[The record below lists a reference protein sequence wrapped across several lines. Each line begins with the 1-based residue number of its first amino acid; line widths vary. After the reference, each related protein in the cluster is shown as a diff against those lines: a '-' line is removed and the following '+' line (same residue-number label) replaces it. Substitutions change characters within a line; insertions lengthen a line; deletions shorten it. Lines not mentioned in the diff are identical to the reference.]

1 MPPKTANQNKRSGR
15 MAKKGGQA
23 VLQEEINSDD
33 DWTKI
38 IEKPGMYVVDV
49 YTEWCGPCI
58 PMTAY
63 LKKIKLELGS
73 ENLHYAI
80 AKSDNISVLKRFR
93 QKSESHWL
101 FFYDGQLV
109 NIIIG
114 TNAPRLMQLIVEE
127 LEQYVK
133 FKNGE
138 VQKEFIPLTQVT
150 SEEQKK
156 LNDSENYQKQKT
168 RKEKKIRD
176 YRMMKKREH
185 SLKQFSV
192 NIQMQTC
199 VMFFPHTV
207 KYIMVEKPIEDDA
220 QELDKPPE
228 PVMVEKRVCEVANS
242 CATKYEELIVIEA
255 KDVELTEDNL
265 NELFFMEKEFLESFP
280 KELVDQLLSKKVY
293 SVMLSMPTIKQDT
306 APQEAVTEE
315 ENLPEPIDL
324 MGVIEQKL
332 STIIYGNGTPL
343 CPSPNSLADV
353 HKKVNKSGQN
363 LPSIYT
369 PRNPLSKA
377 SALTI
382 LFSKF
387 CQNNGYVAP
396 LPPLPQY
403 LVIFDINKS
412 NIVLPIIEDL
422 EEKVVYY
429 GFFRS
434 ADPEKPK
441 LLCKDP
447 ELLATYGMDRVGK
460 DAKLVL
466 SVLMDDKDKSL
477 LRFVDVGPIYVSPDH
492 ETGIDDAIKFFP
504 HDFDEMDGEVKLW
517 LAQQE
522 VRDEEATGVDVLG
535 ECDEGVMEEENPP
548 SDQQQEP
555 AQPTVVG

>member
-1 MPPKTANQNKRSGR
+1 MPPKTTNQNKRSGR

-23 VLQEEINSDD
+23 VLQEEINNDD

-80 AKSDNISVLKRFR
+80 AKSDNINVLKRYR
-93 QKSESHWL
+93 QKSESYWM
-101 FFYDGQLV
+101 FFYDGKLV

-138 VQKEFIPLTQVT
+138 IQREFISMDTVT
-150 SEEQKK
+150 DEEKKK
-156 LNDSENYQKQKT
+156 LIESENYEKQKT
-168 RKEKKIRD
+168 KKEKKIRD
-176 YRMMKKREH
+176 FRMMKAREH
-185 SLKQFSV
+185 SLKKFSV
-192 NIQMQTC
+192 NIQNQTC
-199 VMFFPHTV
+199 VMFFPHTINC
-207 KYIMVEKPIEDDA
+207 IMVEKPVDA
-220 QELDKPPE
+220 EELDKPSE
-228 PVMVEKRVCEVANS
+228 PVMVEKSVCEVAS
-242 CATKYEELIVIEA
+242 LCASKYEELIIIETTEM
-255 KDVELTEDNL
+255 ELTEDNL
-265 NELFFMEKEFLESFP
+265 NEIFFTEKEFLESFSQ
-280 KELVDQLLSKKVY
+280 ELVDQLLSKKVY
-293 SVMLSMPTIKQDT
+293 SVMLSMPTIKHDT
-306 APQEAVTEE
+306 VTQEIGTED
-315 ENLPEPIDL
+315 ENVSEPIDL
-324 MGVIEQKL
+324 MGVIENKL
-332 STIIYGNGTPL
+332 STIVYGDGTPL
-343 CPSPNSLADV
+343 SPSPNSLADV
-353 HKKVNKSGQN
+353 HKIVNESGQKI
-363 LPSIYT
+363 PSLYT

-382 LFSKF
+382 LFDKF
-387 CQNNGYVAP
+387 CENNGYIAP
-396 LPPLPQY
+396 QPPLPQY

-422 EEKVVYY
+422 EEKVVNYA
-429 GFFRS
+429 FFRC

-441 LLCKDP
+441 LLCKDS
-447 ELLATYGMDRVGK
+447 ELLATYGTEKVGK

-477 LRFVDVGPIYVSPDH
+477 LRFVDVGPNYVSPDH
-492 ETGIDDAIKFFP
+492 ESGIDDAIKFFP
-504 HDFDEMDGEVKLW
+504 YDFDEMDGEVKLW

-522 VRDEEATGVDVLG
+522 VRDEEDTDIENGLG
-535 ECDEGVMEEENPP
+535 ESEEGVMEEENSPQ
-548 SDQQQEP
+548 DQQKEP
-555 AQPTVVG
+555 AQSNVVD

>member
-1 MPPKTANQNKRSGR
+1 

-63 LKKIKLELGS
+63 LKKIKLELGN

-80 AKSDNISVLKRFR
+80 AKSDNITVLERFR

-101 FFYDGQLV
+101 FFYDGKMV

-114 TNAPRLMQLIVEE
+114 TNAPRLMQLIVDE

-138 VQKEFIPLTQVT
+138 IQREFIPLTTVT
-150 SEEQKK
+150 EEEKK
-156 LNDSENYQKQKT
+156 KFIDDENYLKQKT
-168 RKEKKIRD
+168 RKEKQIRD
-176 YRMMKKREH
+176 YRMMKKREY

-207 KYIMVEKPIEDDA
+207 KYIMVEKQIEDDA
-220 QELDKPPE
+220 EQLDKPSE
-228 PVMVEKRVCEVANS
+228 SVMVEKRVCEVANS
-242 CATKYEELIVIEA
+242 CATKYEELIVIDA
-255 KDVELTEDNL
+255 KEVELTEDNL
-265 NELFFMEKEFLESFP
+265 NDMFFMEKEFLESFP
-280 KELVDQLLSKKVY
+280 QELVNQLLSKKVY

-306 APQEAVTEE
+306 VQEPVKED

-332 STIIYGNGTPL
+332 SKIIYGNGTPL
-343 CPSPNSLADV
+343 NPSPNSLADI
-353 HKKVNKSGQN
+353 HKKVNESGQI

-387 CQNNGYVAP
+387 CQNIGYVAP
-396 LPPLPQY
+396 QPPLPQY

-412 NIVLPIIEDL
+412 NIVLPIVEDL

-447 ELLATYGMDRVGK
+447 ELLATYGMEKVGK
-460 DAKLVL
+460 EAKLVL

-492 ETGIDDAIKFFP
+492 EVGIDDAIKFFP
-504 HDFDEMDGEVKLW
+504 HDYDEMDGEVKLW

-522 VRDEEATGVDVLG
+522 VRDEEDKSLDVLD
-535 ECDEGVMEEENPP
+535 EVEEGVLEEENLPQ
-548 SDQQQEP
+548 DQQQEL
-555 AQPTVVG
+555 AQPAFVA

>member
-1 MPPKTANQNKRSGR
+1 

-80 AKSDNISVLKRFR
+80 AKSDNITVLKRFR

-101 FFYDGQLV
+101 FFYDGKLV

-138 VQKEFIPLTQVT
+138 VQREFIPMTQVT
-150 SEEQKK
+150 EEEQKK
-156 LNDSENYQKQKT
+156 LNDNENYQKQKT
-168 RKEKKIRD
+168 KKEKIIRD

-192 NIQMQTC
+192 NVQMQTC
-199 VMFFPHTV
+199 VMFFPHTI
-207 KYIMVEKPIEDDA
+207 KYIMVEKPIEDDTK
-220 QELDKPPE
+220 ELDKPLE
-228 PVMVEKRVCEVANS
+228 PVMIEKRVCEVANS
-242 CATKYEELIVIEA
+242 CATKYEELIVIDA

-265 NELFFMEKEFLESFP
+265 NEMFFMEKEFLESFP
-280 KELVDQLLSKKVY
+280 QEFIDQLLSKKVY
-293 SVMLSMPTIKQDT
+293 SVMLSMPTVKQDP
-306 APQEAVTEE
+306 AAQEAITED

-343 CPSPNSLADV
+343 NPSPNSLADI
-353 HKKVNKSGQN
+353 HKKVNESGQK

-396 LPPLPQY
+396 QPPLPQY

-447 ELLATYGMDRVGK
+447 ELLATYGMDKVGK
-460 DAKLVL
+460 EAKLVL

-492 ETGIDDAIKFFP
+492 EVGIDDAIKFFP

-522 VRDEEATGVDVLG
+522 VREEEDAGVNILG
-535 ECDEGVMEEENPP
+535 EVEEGVMEEENPP
-548 SDQQQEP
+548 QDQQQES

>member
-1 MPPKTANQNKRSGR
+1 

-23 VLQEEINSDD
+23 VLQEEINNDD

-80 AKSDNISVLKRFR
+80 AKSDNITKLKRFR
-93 QKSESHWL
+93 QKSESYWM
-101 FFYDGQLV
+101 FFYDGMLV
-109 NIIIG
+109 NMIIG
-114 TNAPRLMQLIVEE
+114 TNAPRLMKLIVEE

-138 VQKEFIPLTQVT
+138 VQREFISLDTVT
-150 SEEQKK
+150 NEEQKK
-156 LNDSENYQKQKT
+156 LIESENYQKQKT

-176 YRMMKKREH
+176 FRMMKAREH

-192 NIQMQTC
+192 NIQIQTC
-199 VMFFPHTV
+199 IVFFPHTV
-207 KYIMVEKPIEDDA
+207 KYIMVEKPVEDDSE
-220 QELDKPPE
+220 ELVKPPE
-228 PVMVEKRVCEVANS
+228 PIMVEKRVCEVANL
-242 CATKYEELIVIEA
+242 CASKYEELIVIE
-255 KDVELTEDNL
+255 DNEVELTEDTL

-280 KELVDQLLSKKVY
+280 QELVNQLLSKKVY
-293 SVMLSMPTIKQDT
+293 SVMLSMPIIKHDT
-306 APQEAVTEE
+306 AAQEVVTEE
-315 ENLPEPIDL
+315 ENISEPIDL

-332 STIIYGNGTPL
+332 STIIYGDGTPL
-343 CPSPNSLADV
+343 SPSPNSLADV
-353 HKKVNKSGQN
+353 HKTVNESGQKI
-363 LPSIYT
+363 PSLYT

-382 LFSKF
+382 LFDTF
-387 CQNNGYVAP
+387 CKDNGYIAP
-396 LPPLPQY
+396 QPPLPQY

-422 EEKVVYY
+422 EEKVVHY
-429 GFFRS
+429 GFFRC

-441 LLCKDP
+441 LLCKDS
-447 ELLATYGMDRVGK
+447 ELLATYGTDKVGK

-477 LRFVDVGPIYVSPDH
+477 LRFVDVGPNYASPDY
-492 ETGIDDAIKFFP
+492 ESGIDDAIKFFP
-504 HDFDEMDGEVKLW
+504 YDFDEMDGEVKLW

-522 VRDEEATGVDVLG
+522 IQDEEDTGVECGLG
-535 ECDEGVMEEENPP
+535 EGEEGVMEEENYPQ
-548 SDQQQEP
+548 DQQEP
-555 AQPTVVG
+555 VQSSVVS